1 LKLLLDMNL
10 SPALVPAL
18 KAEGWDVVHW
28 TDIGDITAPDKD
40 IMRSA
45 QADGRVVVTNDLD
58 FGAIL
63 AATRAAGPSVV
74 QIRGHDL
81 SPQSLGPTL
90 TTVIRRSARDLEA
103 GAIVTL
109 DLSRARVRTL
119 PLV

>member
-1 LKLLLDMNL
+1 MKLLLDMNL

-63 AATRAAGPSVV
+63 AATRVQQGRVSFKSVV
-74 QIRGHDL
+74 MI
-81 SPQSLGPTL
+81 SVPN
-90 TTVIRRSARDLEA
+90 
-103 GAIVTL
+103 
-109 DLSRARVRTL
+109 
-119 PLV
+119 PLAPP